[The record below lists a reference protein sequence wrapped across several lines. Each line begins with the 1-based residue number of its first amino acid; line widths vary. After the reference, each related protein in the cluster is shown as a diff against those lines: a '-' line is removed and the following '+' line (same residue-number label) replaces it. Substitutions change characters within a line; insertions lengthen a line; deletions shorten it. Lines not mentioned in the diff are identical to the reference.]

1 MATSSDMLPPSEVA
15 AGGYDQDRRPRLQGH
30 VLTPEEIRVF
40 QECSRESFIYR
51 ALPLGLAASIGV
63 QYAVK
68 VGYLAP
74 HPKYGPYLKM
84 FGAGFV
90 GWMVGKF
97 SYRRQCEEKLMKL
110 SNSVIGEALRRKYGV
125 ATSDAFRGS
134 PGDQLGDLSSAVP
147 GQDRYLGDLGSQSSD
162 LHSYNAPQGLDDSQR
177 PSLDN
182 PVVAE
187 VPENLPPAKYS
198 TSYEEL
204 RRRNREEYER
214 RLSAPPPASNLPP
227 PALSQPPLAPQPP
240 TQPAPPQDLDERP
253 QRGYPL
259 RLPTSEYTPASGRAG
274 RKNKYGDTWEE

>member
-1 MATSSDMLPPSEVA
+1 M
-15 AGGYDQDRRPRLQGH
+15 
-30 VLTPEEIRVF
+30 
-40 QECSRESFIYR
+40 YR

-74 HPKYGPYLKM
+74 HPKYGAYLKM
-84 FGAGFV
+84 LGAGFV
-90 GWMVGKF
+90 GWVVGKF

-110 SNSVIGEALRRKYGV
+110 PNSVIGEALRRKYGV

-134 PGDQLGDLSSAVP
+134 PGDRLGDFSAVS
-147 GQDRYLGDLGSQSSD
+147 GQDKYLGDLGSQSLD
-162 LHSYNAPQGLDDSQR
+162 LRSYNAPQGLDDSQR

-214 RLSAPPPASNLPP
+214 RLSAPPPA
-227 PALSQPPLAPQPP
+227 LSQPPMASQPP
-240 TQPAPPQDLDERP
+240 LQPVPSQELDERP

-259 RLPTSEYTPASGRAG
+259 RPSTPESGPSTGRAG
-274 RKNKYGDTWEE
+274 RKNKYGDSWEE